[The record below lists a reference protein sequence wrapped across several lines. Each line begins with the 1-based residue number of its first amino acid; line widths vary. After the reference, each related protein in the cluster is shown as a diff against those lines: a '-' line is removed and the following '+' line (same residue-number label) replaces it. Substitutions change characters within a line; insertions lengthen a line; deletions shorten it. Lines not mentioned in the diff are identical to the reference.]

1 MPAPVLQF
9 KRGNAGVAGTVP
21 ALRPGEPAISLNNF
35 DFFIGIDTSVANN
48 KFFGS
53 HRYWGREDGTTSLK
67 VKLVDKDGTNSINLK
82 SPNTLAGITTY
93 TLPET
98 PTNGYLLTTNA
109 NGDLSWTNSLPGASF
124 SGITTFTNTTDNT
137 LGNAD
142 TGAVQID
149 GGLGINKNL
158 TVGQNLHVQG
168 YSNFVG
174 VVTFQGGTINLGD
187 DTGDNIN
194 IGGEFTSGLYPNTT
208 NTYDFGDSTR
218 QWRNASFA
226 GVGTFS
232 TGAVI
237 DNIRIGISDANTID
251 TTAGKLT
258 LNSATNT
265 VEIAQHL
272 DVIGDLDVTGNVY
285 IGGTTVTLRGTDVF
299 IENKDIVLGYTTTT
313 QPNDTTANHAGV
325 AIAST
330 EGTPLANFNVSG
342 INTLPSTYKQM
353 MWFKSGT
360 LGFST
365 DAFGFNYGVAIGT
378 TNMANGIRL
387 AVGSGITMTD
397 TAISATTV
405 NATTGNFTNLS
416 GSLTGTISTA
426 TRANTVDTIQRS
438 TNATHY
444 LTFVTDDNA
453 SATAE
458 AVYTD
463 AGITYNPSTN
473 NLTVSGDLAING
485 GDATT
490 TATTFNLVNATATSV
505 NFGGAA
511 TALNLGATTGIA
523 TINNAT
529 LTLPNAT
536 TVNVNGA
543 NPTIAGSSTGTLTLF
558 NANLTRVNA
567 FGAATALVMGAA
579 TGITTVSNN
588 LTVGGDIRV
597 NGNDIQASDGNTNI
611 TLTSNTL
618 TTFAGDIRVNG
629 NDIQASDGNTN
640 ITMTS
645 NTLTEVKGDLQV
657 TGNDIKSSTGA
668 NAITLSGSDVTVNG
682 NLYVSGSTTQVNTA
696 ALTVEDRTID
706 LGIVNGAAPAADTTW
721 DLGVLFNYY
730 SSGAAKKSAVVWEHG
745 DSRFKFASV
754 LASDTDG
761 SNNDTPQL
769 TVTTFAPIEIG
780 ALWVNDCAGQSQVI
794 SCTGTTR
801 YLENI
806 TIDAGTF

>member
-1 MPAPVLQF
+1 
-9 KRGNAGVAGTVP
+9 
-21 ALRPGEPAISLNNF
+21 
-35 DFFIGIDTSVANN
+35 
-48 KFFGS
+48 
-53 HRYWGREDGTTSLK
+53 
-67 VKLVDKDGTNSINLK
+67 
-82 SPNTLAGITTY
+82 
-93 TLPET
+93 
-98 PTNGYLLTTNA
+98 
-109 NGDLSWTNSLPGASF
+109 
-124 SGITTFTNTTDNT
+124 
-137 LGNAD
+137 
-142 TGAVQID
+142 
-149 GGLGINKNL
+149 
-158 TVGQNLHVQG
+158 
-168 YSNFVG
+168 
-174 VVTFQGGTINLGD
+174 
-187 DTGDNIN
+187 
-194 IGGEFTSGLYPNTT
+194 
-208 NTYDFGDSTR
+208 
-218 QWRNASFA
+218 
-226 GVGTFS
+226 
-232 TGAVI
+232 
-237 DNIRIGISDANTID
+237 
-251 TTAGKLT
+251 
-258 LNSATNT
+258 
-265 VEIAQHL
+265 
-272 DVIGDLDVTGNVY
+272 
-285 IGGTTVTLRGTDVF
+285 
-299 IENKDIVLGYTTTT
+299 
-313 QPNDTTANHAGV
+313 
-325 AIAST
+325 
-330 EGTPLANFNVSG
+330 
-342 INTLPSTYKQM
+342 
-353 MWFKSGT
+353 
-360 LGFST
+360 
-365 DAFGFNYGVAIGT
+365 
-378 TNMANGIRL
+378 MANGIRL

-426 TRANTVDTIQRS
+426 TRASTVDTIQRS
-438 TNATHY
+438 VNATHY

-490 TATTFNLVNATATSV
+490 TATTFNLINGTATS
-505 NFGGAA
+505 
-511 TALNLGATTGIA
+511 
-523 TINNAT
+523 
-529 LTLPNAT
+529 
-536 TVNVNGA
+536 
-543 NPTIAGSSTGTLTLF
+543 
-558 NANLTRVNA
+558 VNA

-579 TGITTVSNN
+579 TGITTISNN

-597 NGNDIQASDGNTNI
+597 NGNDIQASNGNTNI

-668 NAITLSGSDVTVNG
+668 NAISLSGSDVTVNG
-682 NLYVSGSTTQVNTA
+682 NLYVNGSTTQVNTA

-706 LGIVNGAAPAADTTW
+706 LGIVNGTAPAADTTW

-730 SSGAAKKSAVVWEHG
+730 SSGAAKKSAVVWEHV

-806 TIDAGTF
+806 TIDAGQF